1 RLAACAGRK
10 VPRRQPPP
18 LHRHLQGPGPER
30 RPHRPHHHHLLPP
43 QGSRSQPRDLCL
55 QHRHR
60 RRPRGPGH
68 LPRRPELQQLRRRRP
83 LLGRCQGHWH
93 LRSVR
98 RARSARA
105 EGEVEAVSVT
115 ADQLQPGA
123 LCTLLDVA
131 KRVPGYSIGE
141 DGELDEILS
150 DLIIQESADLE
161 ETTGREIAAT
171 DAGVTRVFDLTPA
184 IVSRRTL
191 PVGDLTTA
199 TKVELFDYD
208 ETTSLG
214 IIDPGLYV

>member
-1 RLAACAGRK
+1 
-10 VPRRQPPP
+10 
-18 LHRHLQGPGPER
+18 
-30 RPHRPHHHHLLPP
+30 
-43 QGSRSQPRDLCL
+43 
-55 QHRHR
+55 
-60 RRPRGPGH
+60 
-68 LPRRPELQQLRRRRP
+68 
-83 LLGRCQGHWH
+83 
-93 LRSVR
+93 
-98 RARSARA
+98 
-105 EGEVEAVSVT
+105 VSVT

-214 IIDPGLYV
+214 IIDPGLYVFTPRVRPRPWRPYTRLTFPYRPTGGPILLAPGRVVKITGTWGFPEIPTTIARAVAVFTIFRYLNDVAASGTPFAELASQEDVNLAASLRAALDARDRLRRGPFA